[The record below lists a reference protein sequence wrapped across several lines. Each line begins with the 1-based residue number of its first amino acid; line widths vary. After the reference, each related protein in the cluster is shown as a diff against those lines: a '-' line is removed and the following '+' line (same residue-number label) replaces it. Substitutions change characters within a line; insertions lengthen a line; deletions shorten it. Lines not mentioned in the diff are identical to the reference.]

1 MLGCL
6 VLLTS
11 ACGEQ
16 REVEITISTGQEEGA
31 LSQDP
36 AVTLVEIVA
45 LTPDSADGTL
55 RPFASDEV
63 APGEAFDLGEMP
75 DTSIINFEITG
86 TDADGNVVARGRS
99 TSVAIGALDEPAELP
114 LFIQRLG
121 AFARV
126 PSNLARAHVHAPGG
140 VLGEQFL
147 IATGGDVAVGEDGS
161 EGDPKLGDYYDML
174 ALSGIAATTLPRTAR
189 SLVVIGGTQLLLIDE
204 DGATVGD
211 TLTDEITE
219 VTPPEDFTFA
229 EISGGTSFW
238 NGDLESPV
246 YFVAGATRAAGEPTN
261 AILIVEASGAISAVR
276 LASARKG
283 AAGVYI
289 PDVGLVIAGGSADGD
304 GVEVVTDDGDVTSL
318 PYPPDATSGAAGVIF
333 ADETV
338 VLLGGRDSDENPA
351 ATRALDL
358 GCVVCEAEVV
368 PDADIPEIATR
379 GLAFNTPTGLLVF
392 GEAEPEGEGPG
403 ETLAFLVAI
412 DVASTVTSLPF
423 RERRRGA
430 TPVAAPNGTV
440 AVLGGI
446 APDGDPALSVELWFP
461 E

>member
-1 MLGCL
+1 M
-6 VLLTS
+6 
-11 ACGEQ
+11 
-16 REVEITISTGQEEGA
+16 EITISTGQEEGA

-45 LTPDSADGTL
+45 LTPDSSDGTL

-75 DTSIINFEITG
+75 DTSIVNFEITG
-86 TDADGNVVARGRS
+86 TDAGGNVVARGRS
-99 TSVAIGALDEPAELP
+99 TSIPIGAVPEPGELA

-121 AFARV
+121 SFARV
-126 PSNLARAHVHAPGG
+126 PSGLGRAHVHAPAG
-140 VLGEQFL
+140 VLTERNL
-147 IATGGDVAVGEDGS
+147 VHTGGDVAVGTDAA
-161 EGDPKLGDYYDML
+161 EGDPALGDYYDML
-174 ALSGIAATTLPRTAR
+174 SLTGVTLGTLPRAAK
-189 SLVVIGGTQLLLIDE
+189 SLVVVGGVQLMLIDE
-204 DGATVGD
+204 EGATVGD
-211 TLTDEITE
+211 TSTNEITE
-219 VTPPEDFTFA
+219 VTPPEDFSFSDV
-229 EISGGTSFW
+229 SGGMSYW

-246 YFVAGATRAAGEPTN
+246 YFVAGGTRATGEATD
-261 AILIVEASGAISAVR
+261 AILIVESSGAVSAVR
-276 LASARKG
+276 LKSTRKG

-333 ADETV
+333 ANETV
-338 VLLGGRDSDENPA
+338 VLLGGRDGDGNPA
-351 ATRALDL
+351 PTRALDL

-368 PDADIPEIATR
+368 PGADILEIATR
-379 GLAFNTPTGLLVF
+379 GVAFNTPTGLLVF
-392 GEAEPEGEGPG
+392 GEAEPEDEGPG
-403 ETLAFLVAI
+403 ETLAFLVSI

-446 APDGDPALSVELWFP
+446 TPDGGAAQSVELWFP